1 MIRVSNLSDLGDP
14 TALPGARYY
23 QGLETN
29 AEMFGL
35 GDLKSDAT
43 GFAKSTV
50 PHLVTGAVGYLV
62 YNKGRNN
69 SALKTA
75 GAVVVGISLAK
86 ILASAY
92 HTFVPGSKSV
102 QESAVKAEQAT
113 KTAADAIKGNQ

>member
-1 MIRVSNLSDLGDP
+1 MIRVSDLSSLGDP
-14 TALPGARYY
+14 TSLPGARYY
-23 QGLETN
+23 QGMESDVQ
-29 AEMFGL
+29 MFGL

-50 PHLVTGAVGYLV
+50 PHLVTGAIGYLV
-62 YNKGRNN
+62 YNKGRQN

-86 ILASAY
+86 IIASAY
-92 HTFVPGSKSV
+92 HTFTPGSKSV
-102 QESAVKAEQAT
+102 QESTVKAEQAT